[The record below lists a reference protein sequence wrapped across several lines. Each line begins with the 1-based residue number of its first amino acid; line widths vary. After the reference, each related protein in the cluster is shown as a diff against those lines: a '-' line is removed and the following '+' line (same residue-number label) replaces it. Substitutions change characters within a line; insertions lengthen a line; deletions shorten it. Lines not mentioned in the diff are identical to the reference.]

1 MTFRSSGRRILSGLL
16 LALVAGGAALHGARP
31 SRPSKLPNIVLIVAD
46 DLGYGDLGCYGQ
58 TRIRTPH
65 LDRLAA
71 EGLRFTQAYAGNTV
85 CAPSRCAL
93 MTGRHTG
100 HARIR
105 SNAQVPLE
113 PDDITIA
120 EVLRNAGYKS
130 GAVGKWALGWE
141 GTTGHPNAQGFT
153 EFLGYLDQV
162 HAHDYYPAFLWRN
175 ALPFFPPGNQNGRRT
190 EYAPAWLLKGA
201 TNFVRLCED
210 RPFFLYFTP
219 ILPHANNERGTNG
232 MEVPDLGEYAREDWP
247 APEKAKAA
255 MITYLDDM
263 VGQVIA
269 DLRKRR
275 LDDTTLVL
283 FTSDN
288 GPHQESGVQ
297 PQFFQS
303 SGPLRGIK
311 RDLYEGGIRVPLIAW
326 WPGTIAAGTTNSRP
340 VALWDLLPTFAE
352 VAGTTAP
359 KGLDGASFAP
369 LLFGRKLERE
379 PKPFY
384 WEFHERGYQ
393 KAARIGDWKAVQLA
407 TNQPIELYDL
417 KSDPGE
423 ARNVAAENP
432 TVVREL
438 TEYLTTAADPWTPPA
453 EPKVQVAGRPGSP
466 LPPNPADRVEGL
478 IRATNA
484 ASYKRR

>member
-1 MTFRSSGRRILSGLL
+1 MFVRHSSRWILLGIL
-16 LALVAGGAALHGARP
+16 LAMVCQSRPALAARP
-31 SRPSKLPNIVLIVAD
+31 SRPSKLPNIILIVAD

-58 TRIRTPH
+58 TRIQTPN

-71 EGLRFTQAYAGNTV
+71 EGMRFTQAYAGNTV

-100 HARIR
+100 HARVR

-120 EVLRNAGYKS
+120 EVLRTAGYRS
-130 GAVGKWALGWE
+130 AAVGKWALGWE
-141 GTTGHPNAQGFT
+141 GTTGHPNQQGFD
-153 EFLGYLDQV
+153 EFLGYLDQS

-175 ALPFFPPGNQNGRRT
+175 SLPFFLPGNQDGRRT
-190 EYAPAWLLKGA
+190 EYAPAWLLRGA
-201 TNFVRLCED
+201 TNFVRISED

-232 MEVPDLGEYAREDWP
+232 MEVPDLGVYAKESWP
-247 APEKAKAA
+247 APEKGKAA

-263 VGQVIA
+263 VGQLIA

-275 LDDTTLVL
+275 LDDITLVV

-288 GPHQESGVQ
+288 GPHKESGVD
-297 PQFFQS
+297 PEFFKS
-303 SGPLRGIK
+303 SGPFRGIK

-326 WPGTIAAGTTNSRP
+326 WPGAIAAGVTNNRP

-352 VAGTTAP
+352 VVGTTVP
-359 KGLDGASFAP
+359 KGLDGRSFAP
-369 LLFGRKLERE
+369 VFFGRKLERE
-379 PKPFY
+379 PGPFY

-393 KAARIGDWKAVQLA
+393 KAARLGDWKGIQLA
-407 TNQPIELYDL
+407 PDQPLELYDL
-417 KSDPGE
+417 RTDPGE
-423 ARNVAAENP
+423 TRNVAASHPE
-432 TVVREL
+432 VVKDLNAFLEK
-438 TEYLTTAADPWTPPA
+438 AADSWIAPVESKTP
-453 EPKVQVAGRPGSP
+453 VAGRPGSP
-466 LPPNPADRVEGL
+466 LPSNPAHRTNDL
-478 IRATNA
+478 IRLTNA
-484 ASYKRR
+484 PSVKKR